1 MQIGNFQG
9 QEPQRTHEEQAHF
22 GLWTIVSSPLILGCE
37 CSLASQSAG
46 KQQRLGSAGSR
57 QLTSDVCVV
66 NMSDQETM
74 DRVFPM
80 VTNAD
85 ALSINEAW

>member
-37 CSLASQSAG
+37 CSLASRQPERWQTTKARLSRLKAG
-46 KQQRLGSAGSR
+46 
-57 QLTSDVCVV
+57 
-66 NMSDQETM
+66 
-74 DRVFPM
+74 
-80 VTNAD
+80 
-85 ALSINEAW
+85 NE

>member
-37 CSLASQSAG
+37 CSLGSQCCCRRTALPDG
-46 KQQRLGSAGSR
+46 RLMGG
-57 QLTSDVCVV
+57 
-66 NMSDQETM
+66 
-74 DRVFPM
+74 VF
-80 VTNAD
+80 
-85 ALSINEAW
+85 S

>member
-37 CSLASQSAG
+37 CSLASQTQAELERLQQTAG
-46 KQQRLGSAGSR
+46 
-57 QLTSDVCVV
+57 
-66 NMSDQETM
+66 
-74 DRVFPM
+74 
-80 VTNAD
+80 
-85 ALSINEAW
+85 